1 MPLKVILNSVQ
12 TQETKD
18 SKEQQRSQQ
27 SFQLST
33 GDSIGDTFYKI
44 KEGIF
49 IYYQQKMK
57 NYHQNENISQ
67 TAAIRYQRQLR
78 LCILLVAIDT
88 ILQLILSLKYKKR
101 RRDGEGREMNP
112 PDIVMYKTFIILSA
126 GAKLSVMLFNVTTL
140 FFH

>member
-1 MPLKVILNSVQ
+1 
-12 TQETKD
+12 
-18 SKEQQRSQQ
+18 
-27 SFQLST
+27 
-33 GDSIGDTFYKI
+33 
-44 KEGIF
+44 
-49 IYYQQKMK
+49 MK

-88 ILQLILSLKYKKR
+88 ILQLILSFKYKKWS
-101 RRDGEGREMNP
+101 RDGKGREMNP

-140 FFH
+140 FFHYNITQLKLVFCISEWNGVLIISEVRSTYNGLSWGWWLVFSIAP